1 MLQTRTET
9 EQDVTEAATLP
20 LAFLTAAVG
29 LYAPDRLALPEPW
42 APATKPTPLLVYGG
56 ASAVGA
62 YVIKYAQR
70 SNIHPIIA
78 VAGGGAGFVETLIDR
93 SKGDTIVDYRSGDEA
108 LVQSIKDALK
118 GQKLEYAYDAVSEKG
133 SYQNIFKVLDP
144 HGHLTTVLPGA
155 DEDVK
160 ASKGSVNYKFTHVA
174 DVHNEF
180 TDLGLVHCRYITRG
194 LQEGWFRG
202 HPHQVIPGGL
212 EGVETGMRNLKEG
225 KASAVKYVF
234 RISETPGLG

>member
-1 MLQTRTET
+1 M
-9 EQDVTEAATLP
+9 P

-42 APATKPTPLLVYGG
+42 TPATKTTPLSVYGG

-78 VAGGGAGFVETLIDR
+78 VAGGGASFVETLIDR
-93 SKGDTIVDYRSGDEA
+93 SKGDTIVDYRKGDYA
-108 LVQSIKDALK
+108 VVQGVKDALK
-118 GQKLEYAYDAVSEKG
+118 GQKLEYAYDAVTEKG
-133 SYQNIFKVLDP
+133 SYQNILKVLDP

-155 DEDVK
+155 DEDIK
-160 ASKGSVNYKFTHVA
+160 ATKGSVNYKYTMVG
-174 DVHNEF
+174 DVHTEF
-180 TDLGLVHCRYITRG
+180 QDLGLVHSRYITRG
-194 LQEGWFRG
+194 LREGWFRG
-202 HPHQVIPGGL
+202 HPHQVVPGGL
-212 EGVETGMRNLKEG
+212 EGVETGLKNLKDG

-234 RISETPGLG
+234 RISETPGLA